1 MLVGHGWSCIYLD
14 FKIESSCI
22 NEFEKNCYVEYDL
35 HSNTNQ
41 GTGHAFYLYVYYI
54 IIYLFSLYRFKYL

>member
-1 MLVGHGWSCIYLD
+1 MFDPVSFWI
-14 FKIESSCI
+14 KSSCI

-41 GTGHAFYLYVYYI
+41 GTGHAFSFIYMYSVLLYIV
-54 IIYLFSLYRFKYL
+54 IYLFSLYRFKYL